1 MVLSPN
7 SGRKLEGGVNIPCN
21 SHHNSAKW
29 VDPVTHI
36 VYTLSIQLPRIEIA
50 KRESK
55 RNMKRSTFL
64 KLVLTFALVFA
75 SVTFAAQSS
84 QARAQGTPK
93 KVTFVANGTLGDKS
107 FFDSAQRGLERAKKE
122 LGIDFKTIELGF
134 DASKWESG
142 LDDAISDEANYDIL
156 ITGTFQMADF
166 ITARA
171 DAHPSK
177 KFIIF
182 DTAVDYT
189 KCKCANV
196 YSILYKQNEGSYL
209 AGVYAAAMLK
219 DGKLPNL
226 QGKKTIGAV
235 GGLPIPVIDD
245 FIAGYKQGAKSV
257 DPSVNVLVQYV
268 GGDKAFGDPAKGKE
282 IALSMFDQGADIV
295 FQIAALSGQ
304 GVIEAAAERGLYAIG
319 VDSDQATIIMATNP
333 KQANAILTSMMKNV
347 DNSLFLALSRDK
359 DGKLEYGTI
368 GNFGLAE
375 GGVQLAVNDVFNKN
389 TPDSVKALVKQAQD
403 DILSGK
409 IKVDSAFAPAAS
421 ATAQATMSATMAAT
435 AAK

>member
-1 MVLSPN
+1 
-7 SGRKLEGGVNIPCN
+7 
-21 SHHNSAKW
+21 
-29 VDPVTHI
+29 
-36 VYTLSIQLPRIEIA
+36 
-50 KRESK
+50 
-55 RNMKRSTFL
+55 MKRSSFL
-64 KLVLTFALVFA
+64 KLVLTLALVVASAAFA
-75 SVTFAAQSS
+75 SQSS
-84 QARAQGTPK
+84 QAHAQAKTT
-93 KVTFVANGTLGDKS
+93 KVVYVANGTLGDKS
-107 FFDSAQRGLERAKKE
+107 FFDSAQRGMDRAKKE
-122 LGIDFKTIELGF
+122 LGVETKTIELGF
-134 DASKWESG
+134 ESSKWEAG
-142 LDDAISDEANYDIL
+142 IDDAIADEANYDIL

-166 ITARA
+166 MTARA

-219 DGKLPNL
+219 DGKLANL

-235 GGLPIPVIDD
+235 GGLPLPVIDD

-257 DPSVNVLVQYV
+257 LPDVNVLVQYV

-282 IALSMFDQGADIV
+282 IALSMFDQGADII
-295 FQIAALSGQ
+295 FQIAAGSGQ

-319 VDSDQATIIMATNP
+319 VDSDQATIIMPTNP
-333 KQANAILTSMMKNV
+333 KQANAILTSMVKNV

-359 DGKLEYGTI
+359 DGKLEYGTT

-375 GGVQLAVNDVFNKN
+375 GGVGLAINDVYNKN
-389 TPDSVKALVKQAQD
+389 TPDSIKALVKQAQD
-403 DILSGK
+403 DIQSGK
-409 IKVDSAFAPAAS
+409 IKVDTAFAPAAA
-421 ATAQATMSATMAAT
+421 ATPAATMSATMAAT